1 MKIQFA
7 VPGPP
12 QGKARP
18 RFGKGRTYTPDN
30 TVLYEKIVQV
40 RYRAQAKGIPLLV
53 GPLSVEIWAFYPIP
67 KRTSKVKREKMC
79 DMELRPTKKPDLDNV
94 AKIVCDALNGV
105 AYKDDS
111 QIVDLKVHKYFS
123 ETPEVAVVIMADE

>member
-1 MKIQFA
+1 MTVRFT
-7 VPGPP
+7 VPGSP

-18 RFGKGRTYTPDN
+18 RFTKGRTYTPKN
-30 TVLYEKIVQV
+30 TVIYEKLV
-40 RYRAQAKGIPLLV
+40 RIRYQAAAMGITPAE
-53 GPLSVEIWAFYPIP
+53 GPVSVTILARYPIP
-67 KRTSKVKREKMC
+67 KSATKAKRAGMISGA
-79 DMELRPTKKPDLDNV
+79 LLPTKKPDLDNV

-105 AYKDDS
+105 AYRDDS